1 MYQKLRSYDV
11 CFLRYRVQQTEFFV
25 ILGHFLLF
33 YHTNNAKIK
42 ILKIRRKK
50 KCLEISSLYTSVPK
64 IMILCYT
71 VHEIWRMTYVIVIFH
86 FGLFFALLPPP
97 PKKSKFK
104 KWKKHMGIKNY
115 DLWKYSSWDIVHDR
129 WTDRQTDWKSDT

>member
-11 CFLRYRVQQTEFFV
+11 CFLRYGVQQTEFFV

-97 PKKSKFK
+97 PLTAQKITIKKKR
-104 KWKKHMGIKNY
+104 KNR
-115 DLWKYSSWDIVHDR
+115 LRISSFYICVPKIMIR
-129 WTDRQTDWKSDT
+129 